1 LSQPPNPD
9 PPRTAGFTLIEALA
23 ALTVMMI
30 SMAAIAALANS
41 SMRSSLHVERHLAQ
55 IETARKIIAGLP
67 SRKDLAEGSLTGALD
82 NHQWRLDAAPFPNA
96 LTPQNAPVAWEPV
109 RLALRVLSPT
119 GAVIEIDTIRLR
131 KRAAP

>member
-1 LSQPPNPD
+1 LSQPANPD
-9 PPRTAGFTLIEALA
+9 PRRTAGFTLVEALA
-23 ALTVMMI
+23 ALTIMMI

-41 SMRSSLHVERHLAQ
+41 SMRSSLHVERHLAE

-82 NHQWRLDAAPFPNA
+82 NHQWRLDTAPFANA
-96 LTPQNAPVAWEPV
+96 LTQENAPVAWEPE

-119 GAVIEIDTIRLR
+119 GAIIEIDTIRLE